1 MKQKTPVPNRT
12 GVFKQQLFYLS
23 FNSELIS
30 FLLQLAGNITQ
41 I

>member
-1 MKQKTPVPNRT
+1 MIKTPVRFGT